1 MLRGTVRGIPVSG
14 RGVVVVVEVVVVV
27 CRGGVVGVEDE
38 TSCGLVEVGRGGES
52 SSHEGARTG
61 PSPLVLSCSDS
72 VRACWVPFPFPLVWV
87 WVLL

>member
-27 CRGGVVGVEDE
+27 VCRGGVVGVEDE
-38 TSCGLVEVGRGGES
+38 TSCGLVEAGREGES

-61 PSPLVLSCSDS
+61 PSPPLVLSCSCS
-72 VRACWVPFPFPLVWV
+72 CSGRAC
-87 WVLL
+87 